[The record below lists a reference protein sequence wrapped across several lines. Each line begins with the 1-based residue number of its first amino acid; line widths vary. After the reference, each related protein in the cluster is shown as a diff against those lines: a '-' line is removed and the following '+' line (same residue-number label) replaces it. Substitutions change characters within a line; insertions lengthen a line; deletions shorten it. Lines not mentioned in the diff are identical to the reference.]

1 MDILCI
7 QAIYIPLLRQE
18 IFDFVDSWNNHYI
31 RKQGNRLDHPT
42 GRPYM
47 MYFHPGT
54 NIESFGASV
63 DTRYLHI
70 LQQDVEEYGTFK
82 IH

>member
-1 MDILCI
+1 MDILCV
-7 QAIYIPLLRQE
+7 QAIYMPLLRQE

-31 RKQGNRLDHPT
+31 RKQRNRPDHPT

-47 MYFHPGT
+47 MYFHPGK

-63 DTRYLHI
+63 DARYLQI
-70 LQQDVEEYGTFK
+70 LQHDVEDYGTFRLY
-82 IH
+82 